1 MDGKGKDSSGPA
13 LLDGRNMD
21 DLVGLED
28 NKEESIRVCTRM
40 RPLFPKEVEAR
51 HVKAWKVDRNT
62 LDLVVEP
69 PSQLEMEESR
79 YAAAGKSVAGT
90 MKKAVEK
97 TQGQKDI
104 IQRHFVFDR
113 CFDDNTHNAEVFDYV
128 AKDIVLDCFKGING
142 CVFAYGQT
150 GSGKT
155 HSIMGVADDPG
166 ILPRSLAEF
175 FDCVTD
181 PSLLKEEEREMKR
194 QQGEEGESNGKEDRD
209 EAESENEN
217 TEYLMRVSY
226 VEIYLERVNDLL
238 QESPKGGAVEN
249 LEVKEDPKRG
259 FVVVGLHEETVATME
274 EAMSLIAKA
283 EQRRHFA
290 RTNFNETSSRS
301 HVVFSI
307 TLESTRTFEDG
318 SNVSRRGELK
328 IVDLAGNE
336 KAGRASEGVEN
347 AKLVMEEGKAI
358 NKSLFLL
365 SEVISKLSKQA
376 QLQAEGKQKKGDKE
390 VYIPWRD
397 SKLTRLLQK
406 ALGGNSRASVLVAV
420 HPSNMYLDTSF
431 STLRFALKCKSIKKK
446 VSANFFSPE
455 QSLIAQQKKLILR
468 LQSQLKALA
477 GAGLFDH
484 LPQRAAQSPE
494 NNEEVQQLKF
504 PDAGPLAS
512 FWMFLFQVD
521 LEKKINKFQ
530 QFIMKATKPSQG
542 ISGFEGFRRLD
553 TLAAAKQNLRTI
565 DKLNSG
571 DIYSGDGAGVSLT
584 KAFGFLARKQAS
596 RLSRGG
602 TDSESYGSLSLGHL
616 DTIEPAI
623 DATVQELEDIDDRYE
638 EAASSSGEEGE
649 EGGLSE
655 SEARMKNVDWDVD
668 AEEAP
673 DRSPARVRLALSDEE
688 SCEEK
693 ARKDDSAPSSRGVS
707 PSPERT
713 EKAAS
718 SAEAAKNEV
727 HHATGKKGEGK
738 VKATVRIVDDVV
750 QVEDV
755 DQASSPS
762 RVSFAG
768 EKKKAA
774 GEGMKKSALKKRSE
788 SPEGIEEAGAELARG
803 VSVAKPSPKSALKNP
818 KKKVSKK
825 KIGKSKP
832 STEVSEKVDKA
843 DGEAS
848 AASEG
853 LVDEGEEDF
862 DDSEEKEQ
870 LKEDKMKMEGKV
882 VRLRSEKKVLLEKLK
897 KAKALGLEAVSRL
910 TFRFKT
916 EHESVKK
923 LQQRVQDLNL
933 QARYSSAILN
943 KLGLSVLFTASV
955 PAVEN
960 RPNMKLQ
967 SSSASL
973 PEIDDDEQLTDA
985 QKKLFE
991 RTTRFADFIK
1001 AFQEQGML
1009 PADKMAA
1016 AGRGFSGELA
1026 ADYFDFSSSSDAFKG
1041 LMFPD
1046 IDQVKP
1052 LAYAMIND
1060 VLARLMVMQAQASR
1074 GLVDDDT
1081 AVAEHSRLLENT
1093 LSIMRGEGIPTARST
1108 PSEHAEDKQTL
1119 EQVEEVLGLVPSAKV
1134 PREDGAPVLE
1144 SKISEA
1150 DEVELQTNEEKRQR
1164 IAESVLSLLTPWEQ
1178 NMLAMLYEQQ
1188 EMRRALGELRD
1199 HFFNKLREMQLR
1211 FKRAMLE
1218 RVEFS
1223 DHCER
1228 LLGAL
1233 MDFKAELQRRQE
1245 KKTVEEDTNAKF
1257 GKLMSKIEEISI
1269 QLSERNVDYRLLT
1282 SEYKELMKR
1291 NDSLRNLVDKLKVEK
1306 ATLLLAPQSL
1316 PHFEEINSSTADS
1329 TLRSLGYDVCILQ
1342 RYGSRLLVEVEEA
1355 RAAEAE
1361 LRKLNAKLYTELA
1374 AANDCVNDLKTHINL
1389 ANTVHTRTVSGLKT
1403 QLVDLQDELT
1413 EKNAHIDELQDEL
1426 AALRERVAALESA
1439 QRGPAEEAAQLQSQ
1453 LSSGSTIT
1461 KGSNSM
1467 QGKEAVTSDK
1477 EEARS
1482 ASDSDAHGRDEKKKK
1497 AKKGDGAKAKSKT
1510 KAAGGKKTRK
1520 PAAPTSLQVAA
1531 VGRAAP
1537 VLVCGAPSF
1546 ASRQGFAF
1554 FPRFPREWQRL
1565 LPVAAKSVT
1574 PFSRS
1579 ISLALGPW
1587 PLGFFSFRPIQPS
1600 ACLRRVRAPCTI
1612 PFTCPATVRA
1622 AERGPR
1628 ASATLPPVHLLAFRF
1643 FHALC
1648 GFPASF
1654 CLPGTASA
1662 SPSRSATA
1670 ARSASSRQASPAARG
1685 RVGNPAPAAPT
1696 PATAKTAKAR
1706 PAGTRAVPGTLTA
1719 KKAASPAS
1727 PSHVDRDS
1735 GARAEPAKPK
1745 AAEKPAVAAPV
1756 SAPSSPANVKA
1767 PPSPAAPA
1775 PAPQTQAAEPVPPA
1789 PVVTVAKAPAF
1800 TGDPRDKG
1808 FGNMAAALVRR
1819 RPAAS

>member
-1 MDGKGKDSSGPA
+1 
-13 LLDGRNMD
+13 MD

-494 NNEEVQQLKF
+494 NNEEVQQLK
-504 PDAGPLAS
+504 
-512 FWMFLFQVD
+512 VD

-530 QFIMKATKPSQG
+530 QFIMKATKPSAGAFGGSSTFSKRKTLRSSQG

-1510 KAAGGKKTRK
+1510 KAAGGKKTR
-1520 PAAPTSLQVAA
+1520 
-1531 VGRAAP
+1531 
-1537 VLVCGAPSF
+1537 
-1546 ASRQGFAF
+1546 
-1554 FPRFPREWQRL
+1554 
-1565 LPVAAKSVT
+1565 
-1574 PFSRS
+1574 
-1579 ISLALGPW
+1579 
-1587 PLGFFSFRPIQPS
+1587 
-1600 ACLRRVRAPCTI
+1600 
-1612 PFTCPATVRA
+1612 
-1622 AERGPR
+1622 
-1628 ASATLPPVHLLAFRF
+1628 
-1643 FHALC
+1643 
-1648 GFPASF
+1648 
-1654 CLPGTASA
+1654 TASA

>member
-494 NNEEVQQLKF
+494 NNEEVQQLK
-504 PDAGPLAS
+504 
-512 FWMFLFQVD
+512 VD

-530 QFIMKATKPSQG
+530 QFIMKATKPSAGAFGGSSTFSKRKTLRRHVLPSQG

-1510 KAAGGKKTRK
+1510 KAAGGKKTR
-1520 PAAPTSLQVAA
+1520 
-1531 VGRAAP
+1531 
-1537 VLVCGAPSF
+1537 
-1546 ASRQGFAF
+1546 
-1554 FPRFPREWQRL
+1554 
-1565 LPVAAKSVT
+1565 
-1574 PFSRS
+1574 
-1579 ISLALGPW
+1579 
-1587 PLGFFSFRPIQPS
+1587 
-1600 ACLRRVRAPCTI
+1600 
-1612 PFTCPATVRA
+1612 
-1622 AERGPR
+1622 
-1628 ASATLPPVHLLAFRF
+1628 
-1643 FHALC
+1643 
-1648 GFPASF
+1648 
-1654 CLPGTASA
+1654 TASA